1 MTVLFVVLRFATQ
14 AEVSQKQF
22 KIEIFCFRACAS
34 QPLKSPTAQNDK
46 ERDIS
51 VSYRNLNMTKTGQPQ
66 YDNVSVSRD
75 ISFASLTQYDNVGLS
90 LRASETS
97 VAISSFPVIA
107 SKSQDLRGKTRQS
120 RSFFSNLSKIAS
132 DLQNV
137 QLAIKW
143 DCEQMLAHLLAM
155 TALSHLS

>member
-1 MTVLFVVLRFATQ
+1 M
-14 AEVSQKQF
+14 
-22 KIEIFCFRACAS
+22 
-34 QPLKSPTAQNDK
+34 
-46 ERDIS
+46 
-51 VSYRNLNMTKTGQPQ
+51 
-66 YDNVSVSRD
+66 SRD

-143 DCEQMLAHLLAM
+143 DCHANASAFARNDGTIAFVVM
-155 TALSHLS
+155 TYKTRYCHDSSLFLKKLRFACFGKSLESRNDNQAIVILRAF